1 MALEPSHVVLQ
12 PGPTGWPLGARQALL
27 QGLLAANGSHTH
39 AQTSTFIIILFISL
53 HKSCTELKVVLGST
67 FMDVDMPLS
76 TPVGR
81 R

>member
-12 PGPTGWPLGARQALL
+12 PGPAGWPLGARQALL

-53 HKSCTELKVVLGST
+53 HKSCIELK
-67 FMDVDMPLS
+67 
-76 TPVGR
+76 
-81 R
+81 